1 MEVNLIL
8 PDEELPL
15 EEELEVELPRDG
27 ELEVELS
34 RDEEELAENSL
45 LEDGLENAVRQSPKL
60 EIGCRLELQPA
71 VN

>member
-15 EEELEVELPRDG
+15 EEELEVD
-27 ELEVELS
+27 LS
-34 RDEEELAENSL
+34 RDEKELAENSL
-45 LEDGLENAVRQSPKL
+45 LEDGLENAVRRSPKL
-60 EIGCRLELQPA
+60 EIGCRLKHSVETDLQPA